1 VELVAACRGDAELEQ
16 WMFQR
21 KKALFEEL
29 FGRTLT
35 LRCVSAGHDEFEPMA
50 AGSTGLG

>member
-1 VELVAACRGDAELEQ
+1 
-16 WMFQR
+16 MFQR